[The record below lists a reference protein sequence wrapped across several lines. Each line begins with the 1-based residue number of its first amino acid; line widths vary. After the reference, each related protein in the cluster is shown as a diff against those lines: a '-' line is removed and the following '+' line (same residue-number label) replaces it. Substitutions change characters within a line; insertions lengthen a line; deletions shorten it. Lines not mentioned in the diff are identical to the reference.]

1 MDRPVSIRVAT
12 MKRALVLAFSS
23 VAAAAEAN
31 AQGFAVNR
39 YQPAPAGD
47 SFFSVPSAAE
57 DAPGL
62 RAAVGADYA
71 HAPLVLRSTP
81 ERRDMGAIVS
91 GQLNLHAGLSLSVAR
106 RALVSL
112 DVPAAIVNRGDSP
125 ATTSDAR
132 IASPGSAA
140 LGDLRAGLRVRLWG
154 ERALAL
160 AAGASL
166 WLPTGSRTQYTGDG
180 QVRPGLAVLAGG
192 RGSRLLWAATTG
204 LERRTV
210 GDLVHSRMAQVLTAA
225 AAVGALF
232 ADGGVLVGP
241 EVSGATAL
249 DGGGPRA
256 TNLEAL
262 LGLHLRGEQ
271 LTFGVGAGP
280 GLSVGTGTPDVRI
293 VASAAYSGGPP
304 PAPPPHFAYAPDPPA
319 PARPAATPPA
329 AAPAPPPRV
338 SVTQTEVLLDQR
350 IEFESGSA
358 RLRGTSTELLSE
370 VAQVMSVHVEIQRV
384 EIEGYT
390 DARERTQSGLELAK
404 LRADAVRDWLIA
416 RGITAERLAARA
428 YGRARPA
435 AGNDTE
441 EGRARN
447 RRVEFR
453 IVNRPPETA
462 SGTPP

>member
-1 MDRPVSIRVAT
+1 
-12 MKRALVLAFSS
+12 MKRALVLAISS

-47 SFFSVPSAAE
+47 AFFSVPSAGE
-57 DAPGL
+57 GAPGL
-62 RAAVGADYA
+62 HAAVGADYA

-125 ATTSDAR
+125 ATPDAR

-140 LGDLRAGLRVRLWG
+140 LGDLRAGLRVRLYG

-166 WLPTGSRTQYTGDG
+166 WLPTGSQAQYTGDG
-180 QVRPGLAVLAGG
+180 QVRPALALLAGG

-204 LERRTV
+204 IERRTV
-210 GDLVHSRMAQVLTAA
+210 GDLVRSRMAQVLTAA

-241 EVSGATAL
+241 ELSGATAL

-271 LTFGVGAGP
+271 LAFGVGAGP

-304 PAPPPHFAYAPDPPA
+304 PAPPPHFAHAPDPPA
-319 PARPAATPPA
+319 PARPAAPRPA
-329 AAPAPPPRV
+329 TAPAPPPRV
-338 SVTQTEVLLDQR
+338 SVTQTEVLLDER
-350 IEFESGSA
+350 IEFEPGSA
-358 RLRGTSTELLSE
+358 RLRSASTELLTE
-370 VAQVMSVHVEIQRV
+370 VARVMSEHVEIQRV

-404 LRADAVRDWLIA
+404 QRADAVRDWLIA
-416 RGITAERLAARA
+416 RGIPPERLAARA

-441 EGRARN
+441 EGRSRN

-453 IVNRPPETA
+453 IVNRPPEA
-462 SGTPP
+462 GIGTPR